1 MNWRERIGQWPQWP
15 GWRKHAPAIGSV
27 AVHAVVFSAI
37 AGMMAAAAP
46 EKKQRERPY
55 LAVQL
60 VAPPEL
66 TQVEAGVT
74 PPPRPRTAPTP
85 STAAP
90 RPAGPS
96 TTTPSATPP
105 DADKDDGNSFYIG
118 PPLVPD
124 APPGLASLMGNDPC
138 AVKFGP
144 KPKECAGRD
153 LARRTGPMD
162 SNMPRDQQQLAQF
175 YGEFMPKCT
184 MRVGCEGGEWISSIG
199 TRGVGKPALG
209 SANDH
214 GVGTPGAGGAASLGG
229 LHTSV
234 GRLGFNREHT
244 DPGFGD

>member
-15 GWRKHAPAIGSV
+15 GWRRHVPAAGSV
-27 AVHAVVFSAI
+27 VAHAVVITAV
-37 AGMMAAAAP
+37 AGMMAAAP
-46 EKKQRERPY
+46 EEKPREKRY

-60 VAPPEL
+60 VAPPEMPKP
-66 TQVEAGVT
+66 EAGVT
-74 PPPRPRTAPTP
+74 PPPRPRPSPAPATAT
-85 STAAP
+85 T

-96 TTTPSATPP
+96 TTTPAPTP
-105 DADKDDGNSFYIG
+105 DTGKASGDTFYIG
-118 PPLVPD
+118 PPITKD
-124 APPGLASLMGNDPC
+124 APAGLASLMGNDPC

-144 KPKECAGRD
+144 KPKECAGLD
-153 LARRTGPMD
+153 LAKRTGQMD
-162 SNMPRDQQQLAQF
+162 SVMPRDEQQLAQF

-199 TRGVGKPALG
+199 TRGVGKPAPG

>member
-1 MNWRERIGQWPQWP
+1 M
-15 GWRKHAPAIGSV
+15 GSV
-27 AVHAVVFSAI
+27 AVHAVVFAAI

-46 EKKQRERPY
+46 EEKQRERPY

-60 VAPPEL
+60 VTPPEL
-66 TQVEAGVT
+66 TEVEAGVT
-74 PPPRPRTAPTP
+74 PPPRPRPAPTP

-96 TTTPSATPP
+96 TTTPSPTPP

-118 PPLVPD
+118 PPVVPD

-153 LARRTGPMD
+153 LAKRTGPMD
-162 SNMPRDQQQLAQF
+162 SSMPRDQQQLAQF

-199 TRGVGKPALG
+199 TRGVGKPAPG